1 MPAPAACA
9 IDLAAIDLDGTL
21 LRDDGTIS
29 GRTHAAIERAHEV
42 GVEIVLATGRP
53 WIVARRT
60 VAEIDARSFVITSNG
75 ALTVRPPE
83 WEVFDSKSMA
93 TDDAVAFVTGARKAV
108 DGIGFAVEFGH
119 GAFSEAGFA
128 ERLPPSVPT
137 RPVVTDVLSLV
148 PDHGPIR
155 AILAWHDDY
164 DDRLRELGELLLHL
178 VPHAG
183 VELKQSGLPVVQ
195 FCPTGID
202 KAPAL
207 AAVAAELGVE
217 RHRVVAFGDEVNDA
231 AMVEWA
237 GIGVAMANAVDEV
250 LAVADEVTAANDQ
263 DGVAVVLERL
273 LEDTT

>member
-1 MPAPAACA
+1 MTAAGSCA

-21 LRDDGTIS
+21 LRHDGTIS
-29 GRTHAAIERAHEV
+29 ERTRAAIDRAHEV

-75 ALTVRPPE
+75 ALTVRPPD
-83 WEVFDSKSMA
+83 WEVFDSKSME
-93 TDDAVAFVTGARKAV
+93 TSEAVSFVTGAREAL
-108 DGIGFAVEFGH
+108 DGVGFAIEFGH
-119 GAFSEAGFA
+119 GAYSEAGFA

-137 RPVVTDVLSLV
+137 RPVVDDVLSLV
-148 PDHGPIR
+148 PEHGPIR

-164 DDRLRELGELLLHL
+164 DGRLRELGELLMHL
-178 VPHAG
+178 VPHDG

-207 AAVAAELGVE
+207 AAVAAELGID
-217 RHRVVAFGDEVNDA
+217 RDRVVAFGDEVNDA
-231 AMVEWA
+231 AMIGWA

-250 LAVADEVTAANDQ
+250 LAVADEVTAANEH

-273 LEDTT
+273 LEDAT